1 MKIVARNSLMSVE
14 VRTKAIVSVAE
25 MARMCGL
32 SRARFY
38 QLVQTGVFPP
48 PLYSIATRRPFFPE
62 MMQEVCL
69 EVRRRNCG
77 INGKPVMFYAR
88 RFGSSVVPKPKRTP
102 TAKPH
107 QHAQLIEGLKAL
119 GLVTVTAAQVEAA
132 LEKSFPT
139 GKGNADEATVLRT
152 VFLHL
157 KRQNSSDN
165 LR

>member
-1 MKIVARNSLMSVE
+1 MSVE

-38 QLVQTGVFPP
+38 QLVKDGVFPW
-48 PLYSIATRRPFFPE
+48 PLYNIETKRPFFTE
-62 MMQEVCL
+62 EMQEICI

-77 INGKPVMFYAR
+77 VNGKAVMFYAR
-88 RFGSSVVPKPKRTP
+88 RFGSTVVPKPKRTP
-102 TAKPH
+102 TTKPN
-107 QHAQLIEGLKAL
+107 QHAELIDGLKAL

-132 LEKSFPT
+132 LAKCFPS
-139 GKGNADEATVLRT
+139 GKGSLDEATVLRT

-157 KRQNSSDN
+157 KRQDSGDN
-165 LR
+165 LGR